1 MKLVERIINDPN
13 SSFRA
18 EDADELEKL
27 PQDVLQRMAIGL
39 QPQAVTNADSSRE
52 NDLREDLDAC
62 QKDILELLSTEQSIR
77 KELEGYGGHPV
88 SVLEQFIPVMNAKQ
102 AEDLSEE
109 NVMDFVKNSHTM
121 TGSVLRE
128 ALAARESGRAKAIEV
143 IVSNS
148 NLFTE
153 AELRRKFTPELQK
166 LADFVLQARPA
177 QAETTIF
184 NWDGA
189 GLADQSVNQTT
200 VTSYGAPLEL
210 PSTFQ

>member
-18 EDADELEKL
+18 EDAAELEKL

-77 KELEGYGGHPV
+77 KELESYGDHSV
-88 SVLEQFIPVMNAKQ
+88 SVLEQFIPVMNTTQ
-102 AEDLSEE
+102 AEELSEE
-109 NVMDFVKNSHTM
+109 EVMDFVKNSHTM
-121 TGSVLRE
+121 TGGVLRE

-148 NLFTE
+148 SLFTE

-166 LADFVLQARPA
+166 LADFVLQTRPA
-177 QAETTIF
+177 PAETTVF

-200 VTSYGAPLEL
+200 AVVYGAPLEL